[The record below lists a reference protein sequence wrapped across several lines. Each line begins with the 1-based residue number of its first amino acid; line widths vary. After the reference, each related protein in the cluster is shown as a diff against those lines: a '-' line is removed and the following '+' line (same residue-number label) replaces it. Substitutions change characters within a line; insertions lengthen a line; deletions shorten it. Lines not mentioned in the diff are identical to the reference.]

1 MPCRHVIGSM
11 AREADDNGFEFIL
24 SSDIRRTSYVMS
36 KLAGFEPISILL
48 AATVSDPHE
57 THFPNRSH

>member
-1 MPCRHVIGSM
+1 MPCLHVIGSM

-24 SSDIRRTSYVMS
+24 SSDIRRTSHVMS
-36 KLAGFEPISILL
+36 KLAGFEPIGILL
-48 AATVSDPHE
+48 SATASDPHE